1 MGTAVPTAPSIPS
14 PSRRLVV
21 TTALALLTILS
32 LLTAACSESSGGGGA
47 APGGVGGEQAAG
59 SAIDDLPDQGPDPLP
74 DPQVAPGECKQVT
87 YTPPTATKRF
97 QGELCRPGA
106 DQRDV
111 AVMIIHGGSGVS
123 GGPTGMR
130 PWATRLLAE
139 GYVVLMPAY
148 HLFEPGGE
156 SPVFPR
162 PEQNI
167 KAAVQFL
174 RGTANA
180 TGIRRERIV
189 VQGMSAGARL
199 GSVAYTHPDDPY
211 FQGPE
216 LWPGISDEVN
226 GFIGF
231 YHTYDGSM
239 QYSTQ
244 YYGGRDD
251 SKDPEVRERWDHA
264 DAMASAAA
272 ARGPALF
279 ITGDRDWNL
288 IVEHQNDFAERLRA
302 AGQDATTVVIKG
314 GSHGFDSGSAKRLSR
329 LGEQAA
335 IEVLRW
341 LNEQFPQRPPRPA
354 VTSSVDLATAPN
366 YTGGP
371 PPSYEQRRRVTQPTT
386 TTSRP
391 GGAITAT
398 TSTTA
403 TSSTTIAPP
412 STTVTTVEPS
422 PTSTSEPPTTTT
434 APVVETGNG

>member
-1 MGTAVPTAPSIPS
+1 MGTAVPTVPLTPDH
-14 PSRRLVV
+14 RRHRATAALTLLVM
-21 TTALALLTILS
+21 LGLLTV
-32 LLTAACSESSGGGGA
+32 ACSKSSGRTAGTAGGMT
-47 APGGVGGEQAAG
+47 GEQAAG
-59 SAIDDLPDQGPDPLP
+59 SVTRELPDQGPDPLP
-74 DPQVAPGECKQVT
+74 DPQIAPGTCRQVT
-87 YTPPTATKRF
+87 YTPPTAVRPF
-97 QGELCRPGA
+97 QGELCRPVT

-111 AVMIIHGGSGVS
+111 AVMLIHGGSGVS
-123 GGPTGMR
+123 GAPTGMR
-130 PWATRLLAE
+130 AWATRLLAE
-139 GYVVLMPAY
+139 GYVVFMPAY
-148 HLFEPGGE
+148 HLFKPGGE

-180 TGIRRERIV
+180 TGIRRDRIV

-216 LWPGISDEVN
+216 LWPDLSDEVN

-231 YHTYDGSM
+231 YHTYDGTM

-244 YYGGRDD
+244 YYGGPDD
-251 SKDPEVRERWDHA
+251 SRDPKVRERWDHA
-264 DAMASAAA
+264 DAIASAAA

-288 IVEHQNDFAERLRA
+288 IIEHQNRFAERLRDS
-302 AGQDATTVVIKG
+302 GEVATTVVIKG
-314 GSHGFDSGSAKRLSR
+314 GSHGFDAGGTTRLSK

-335 IEVLRW
+335 TEVLHW

-354 VTSSVDLATAPN
+354 ASSSVDLATAPA

-386 TTSRP
+386 TTTRP
-391 GGAITAT
+391 AGSASS
-398 TSTTA
+398 TSSSSTVTSPTTA
-403 TSSTTIAPP
+403 PPAST
-412 STTVTTVEPS
+412 TTVTTVPPSTTTSES
-422 PTSTSEPPTTTT
+422 PTTSTPAGVTESS
-434 APVVETGNG
+434 